1 MTDPVWAR
9 ARDRARAASSIP
21 RLQATS
27 ARDSTRARTTRER
40 GGGEWVGGKCWWI
53 RLSGPGTPQ
62 EPSQTSSVGFG
73 NLWSEYENIR
83 TKTYMLVIIVIYA
96 LIFFIF
102 CFCSKNK
109 WEHSLNSSNFHD
121 FKAGP
126 EFLQAAMLMQH
137 KVEKILVCSTVLKA
151 CDMFTYVVQKNSHL
165 FVINQKPQTRYSL
178 ISKCF
183 FFFLKNQIFSQFLV

>member
-1 MTDPVWAR
+1 MLVNPVERSRDP
-9 ARDRARAASSIP
+9 
-21 RLQATS
+21 
-27 ARDSTRARTTRER
+27 
-40 GGGEWVGGKCWWI
+40 
-53 RLSGPGTPQ
+53 PGTVPDIISGVWK
-62 EPSQTSSVGFG
+62 P
-73 NLWSEYENIR
+73 LIR
-83 TKTYMLVIIVIYA
+83 IWKYPNRTYMLVIIVIYA

-183 FFFLKNQIFSQFLV
+183 LKKNQIFSQFLV